1 MAEVL
6 QQERIQA
13 IAEKRKRQT
22 EIESKRR
29 HLEDD
34 RRQLQHLK
42 SKALRERWLL
52 DGAPEEDETQRR
64 LQEDEERTKALEKS
78 ILCLEQEIEELE
90 NPVVAKE
97 NRGAVN
103 GVSQNQSPRRE
114 LTGVEAKLLGPSP
127 DQASAENPVTLV
139 FMGYKSLE
147 GETGGEVGEVGGTER
162 GDGSVKAEFV
172 MLPDGEGKGEERGRR
187 RPRQQPMGVRHANLL
202 LKHKLDADLYPMG
215 PGYVTDIDVSVGT
228 KRGSDE
234 LFSPYIM
241 TPANGNDSKKFKGE
255 MRSPSAPSRV
265 IHLRQ
270 LPGDIQDSE
279 VISMGMPFGKVT
291 NLLMMKGKNQAFLE
305 MNSVDQA
312 QTMVNYY
319 ATVTPLIRQQPV
331 FMQYSNHKELKTD
344 NSPNQVRVQAAL
356 QAVNAVQG
364 GTMLG
369 STMSGMGGGMGATM
383 SVGGGEMGARGMAT
397 QSPVLR
403 VIVENLF
410 YPVTLEVL
418 HQIFSK
424 YGSVLKIITF
434 TKNNQFQ
441 ALVQYADPMTAQ
453 HTKMSLDGQNIYNG
467 CCTLRVS
474 FSKLTSLNVKFNND
488 KSRDYTR
495 PDLSSGEQ
503 HNPQPGMDQHAMAA
517 AFGSPGLISASPYGH
532 GFPQAFTLQQAAGL
546 SMPGALASLGMG
558 PGGMAASRLG
568 LQVLGGGGGQAGVL
582 LVSNLN
588 PECCHSVYGD
598 VMRVKILFNK
608 KDNALV
614 QMADGTQAQLAMSHL
629 NGVRLHGRSLRVSMS
644 KHTTVQLPRE
654 GHEDQGLT
662 KDYAT
667 SPLHRFKKPGSKN
680 YNNIYPPSGT
690 LHLSNIPP
698 AVGEDDLKALFSSSG
713 ASVTAFKFF
722 QKDRKMALIQ
732 MSSVEEAVESLI
744 EFHNHDLGDNHHLRV
759 SFSKSTI

>member
-1 MAEVL
+1 
-6 QQERIQA
+6 
-13 IAEKRKRQT
+13 
-22 EIESKRR
+22 
-29 HLEDD
+29 
-34 RRQLQHLK
+34 
-42 SKALRERWLL
+42 
-52 DGAPEEDETQRR
+52 
-64 LQEDEERTKALEKS
+64 
-78 ILCLEQEIEELE
+78 
-90 NPVVAKE
+90 
-97 NRGAVN
+97 
-103 GVSQNQSPRRE
+103 
-114 LTGVEAKLLGPSP
+114 
-127 DQASAENPVTLV
+127 
-139 FMGYKSLE
+139 
-147 GETGGEVGEVGGTER
+147 
-162 GDGSVKAEFV
+162 
-172 MLPDGEGKGEERGRR
+172 
-187 RPRQQPMGVRHANLL
+187 
-202 LKHKLDADLYPMG
+202 MG

-234 LFSPYIM
+234 LFSSYIM

-255 MRSPSAPSRV
+255 LRSPSAPSRV

-305 MNSVDQA
+305 MNTVDQA

-369 STMSGMGGGMGATM
+369 STMSGMGGVMGATM

-495 PDLSSGEQ
+495 PDLSTGEQ
-503 HNPQPGMDQHAMAA
+503 HNPQPGMDQHAMAAA

-546 SMPGALASLGMG
+546 SMPGALASFGMG

-568 LQVLGGGGGQAGVL
+568 LQALGGGGGQAGVL

-588 PECCHSVYGD
+588 PESVTPNCLFILFGVYGD

-690 LHLSNIPP
+690 LHLSNIPYVHTHTTSPLSLSVLLLSPNAFFLSSP
-698 AVGEDDLKALFSSSG
+698 AVGEEDLKALFSSSG

>member
-1 MAEVL
+1 M
-6 QQERIQA
+6 
-13 IAEKRKRQT
+13 
-22 EIESKRR
+22 
-29 HLEDD
+29 
-34 RRQLQHLK
+34 
-42 SKALRERWLL
+42 
-52 DGAPEEDETQRR
+52 
-64 LQEDEERTKALEKS
+64 
-78 ILCLEQEIEELE
+78 
-90 NPVVAKE
+90 
-97 NRGAVN
+97 
-103 GVSQNQSPRRE
+103 
-114 LTGVEAKLLGPSP
+114 
-127 DQASAENPVTLV
+127 
-139 FMGYKSLE
+139 E
-147 GETGGEVGEVGGTER
+147 G
-162 GDGSVKAEFV
+162 
-172 MLPDGEGKGEERGRR
+172 
-187 RPRQQPMGVRHANLL
+187 
-202 LKHKLDADLYPMG
+202 HKLDADLYPMG
-215 PGYVTDIDVSVGT
+215 PGYVTDIDYIKKVSV
-228 KRGSDE
+228 
-234 LFSPYIM
+234 FV
-241 TPANGNDSKKFKGE
+241 ANGNDSKKFKGE

-305 MNSVDQA
+305 MNTVDQA

-418 HQIFSK
+418 HQVRTLHQCF
-424 YGSVLKIITF
+424 L
-434 TKNNQFQ
+434 FQ
-441 ALVQYADPMTAQ
+441 ALVQYADPHDGT
-453 HTKMSLDGQNIYNG
+453 SLDGQNIYNG

-474 FSKLTSLNVKFNND
+474 FSKLTTV
-488 KSRDYTR
+488 TTPR
-495 PDLSSGEQ
+495 PDLSTGEQ
-503 HNPQPGMDQHAMAA
+503 HNPQPGMDQHAMAAA

-532 GFPQAFTLQQAAGL
+532 GFPQAFTLQQAAVHPHVKHSL
-546 SMPGALASLGMG
+546 SMPGALASFGMG

-568 LQVLGGGGGQAGVL
+568 LQALGGGGGQAGVL

-588 PECCHSVYGD
+588 PESVTPNCLFILFGMLSVCYGD
-598 VMRVKILFNK
+598 VMR
-608 KDNALV
+608 
-614 QMADGTQAQLAMSHL
+614 MADGTQAQLAMSHL

-698 AVGEDDLKALFSSSG
+698 AVGEEDLKALFSSSG